1 VIQKLSEE
9 DQATKT
15 LSAISPSHQGRL
27 GYLIHP
33 ASNIP
38 RGFRIPIPRDE
49 WSKAIFVPGNIACR
63 SRSDSYPSRIYIL
76 THDLLAVFG
85 PAEGNECS
93 FVVKLCDLIEL
104 RSQKEPRSGAIVFV
118 MNNPSRSF
126 RYCPVQH
133 QCIDSFL
140 MGLRSRWLRSDRVEP
155 RNVAWPREAAELS
168 LSCRFVL
175 DNELDPDESIIGM
188 LVQSKKSQKRGWAL
202 YNPIPCLETSCLTL
216 TDRRLVW
223 LNCTEF
229 AGARTSSVT
238 VRYTPRKCI
247 IGASAVPGQ
256 SCSQS
261 FELTVHLKTEQLWRL
276 SVEQQ
281 GESLLEAL
289 LKELQC

>member
-1 VIQKLSEE
+1 MIQKLSEE
-9 DQATKT
+9 DRATKT
-15 LSAISPSHQGRL
+15 LSAISPSHRGRL

-33 ASNIP
+33 ASDIP
-38 RGFRIPIPRDE
+38 GGFRIPIPRDE
-49 WSKAIFVPGNIACR
+49 WSKAIFVPGNMAYC

-85 PAEGNECS
+85 HAEGDECS
-93 FVVKLCDLIEL
+93 FVVKLSDLIEL
-104 RSQKEPRSGAIVFV
+104 RSHKEPRSGVIAFTT
-118 MNNPSRSF
+118 NNPSRSF
-126 RYCPVQH
+126 RYSPVQH

-140 MGLRSRWLRSDRVEP
+140 MGLRSRWLRSGRIEP
-155 RNVAWPREAAELS
+155 RKLDWPREAAELS
-168 LSCRFVL
+168 LSSRFVL
-175 DNELDPDESIIGM
+175 ENELDPDESIIGM
-188 LVQSKKSQKRGWAL
+188 LVQSEASQKWGWTL
-202 YNPIPCLETSCLTL
+202 CNPIPCLETSCLTL

-229 AGARTSSVT
+229 AGARPSSVA

-256 SCSQS
+256 SHCQP

-281 GESLLEAL
+281 RTSLMEAIL
-289 LKELQC
+289 TELHC